1 MDDLKNIVLLLSW
14 VDYLGIAL
22 FFSCWMG
29 YRFVLERGEIGRK
42 GLIGI
47 THEYRLQWAMESAAR
62 EIPVACA
69 GLTSNLMASVS
80 FYASTTIYII
90 AGLFALVGSVERLL
104 SFSEDMPFAQ
114 AVSSGL
120 IELKLILLIFI
131 FVNAYFKFTWSL
143 RQFNFLCI
151 LIGGSPYHG
160 NMPSEE
166 YRVKT
171 AKRMARVNSCA
182 GNEFN
187 RGIRSYYYGIAA
199 STWFLHPVAFIV
211 ATIWVT
217 YILYVRDFHS
227 PVLEILRD
235 TYPPEL
241 RNYTQGSDEK
251 GVNNQEGSVQQ
262 PSR

>member
-1 MDDLKNIVLLLSW
+1 MESLTDTLSLLSW
-14 VDYLGIAL
+14 IDYIGLAL
-22 FFSCWMG
+22 FLSCWIG
-29 YRFVLERGEIGRK
+29 YRYVLERGNKGRE

-47 THEYRLQWAMESAAR
+47 THEYRLQWARESAAR

-69 GLTSNLMASVS
+69 GLTNNLMSSVS

-114 AVSSGL
+114 AVSSTL
-120 IELKLILLIFI
+120 IELKLILLIII

-151 LIGGSPYHG
+151 LIGGSPWQD
-160 NMPSEE
+160 NMPSDDYWE
-166 YRVKT
+166 RT

-199 STWFLHPVAFIV
+199 LAWFLHPVAFIG
-211 ATIWVT
+211 ATIWIT
-217 YILYVRDFHS
+217 YVLYMRDFHS
-227 PVLEILRD
+227 PVLHVMRD
-235 TYPPEL
+235 AYPPEM
-241 RNYTQGSDEK
+241 REYTIHPDKDRDQAR
-251 GVNNQEGSVQQ
+251 
-262 PSR
+262 PL

>member
-1 MDDLKNIVLLLSW
+1 
-14 VDYLGIAL
+14 
-22 FFSCWMG
+22 
-29 YRFVLERGEIGRK
+29 
-42 GLIGI
+42 
-47 THEYRLQWAMESAAR
+47 
-62 EIPVACA
+62 
-69 GLTSNLMASVS
+69 
-80 FYASTTIYII
+80 
-90 AGLFALVGSVERLL
+90 
-104 SFSEDMPFAQ
+104 
-114 AVSSGL
+114 
-120 IELKLILLIFI
+120 
-131 FVNAYFKFTWSL
+131 
-143 RQFNFLCI
+143 
-151 LIGGSPYHG
+151 
-160 NMPSEE
+160 
-166 YRVKT
+166 
-171 AKRMARVNSCA
+171 

-262 PSR
+262 SSR

>member
-1 MDDLKNIVLLLSW
+1 MDELNNTLSLLSW
-14 VDYLGIAL
+14 IDYAGVTL
-22 FFSCWMG
+22 FLCCWMG
-29 YRFVLERGEIGRK
+29 YRYILERGAMGRK

-69 GLTSNLMASVS
+69 GLVNNLMSSVS

-104 SFSEDMPFAQ
+104 VFSADMPFAQ
-114 AVSSGL
+114 VVTSGL

-151 LIGGSPYHG
+151 LIGGSPYQE
-160 NMPSEE
+160 NMPDDEF
-166 YRVKT
+166 RKNT

-199 STWFLHPVAFIV
+199 STWFLHPIAFIV
-211 ATIWVT
+211 ATVWVT
-217 YILYVRDFHS
+217 YILYMRDFHS

-241 RNYTQGSDEK
+241 RDYTLEPKPGNTNEF
-251 GVNNQEGSVQQ
+251 VNK
-262 PSR
+262 